1 MKRLPAWATSLPLAL
16 GGTGL
21 FVVAFVDASFFVLP
35 EINDVL
41 LVVAVVSHRALLW
54 YYALM
59 TTAGSVLGTY
69 VLFAI
74 AKKGGAAFIGKRVD
88 NRHMTRI
95 RGLLGRYGT
104 LAVFVASLLPPPTP
118 FKLFILVSAVSGMR
132 DSALLFSVGAGRGVR
147 YFGEGLLA
155 WWVGER
161 AVDYIRDNGATAGS
175 ILAVLTLAVALG
187 WFLWRAWSE
196 RRRRTA

>member
-1 MKRLPAWATSLPLAL
+1 MKRLPSWATSLPLAL

-21 FVVAFVDASFFVLP
+21 FLVAFIDASFFSLP
-35 EINDVL
+35 GVNDIL
-41 LVVAVVSHRALLW
+41 LVIAVVRHPALLW

-59 TTAGSVLGTY
+59 ITAGSTLGTY

-74 AKKGGAAFIGKRVD
+74 GRKGGNAFLEKRSHY
-88 NRHMTRI
+88 RHLNRI
-95 RGLLGRYGT
+95 RDLFSRYGT

-132 DSALLFSVGAGRGVR
+132 TSSLLLAVGAGRGIR

-155 WWVGER
+155 FWLGDD
-161 AVDYIRDNGATAGS
+161 AIDYIRDNSATAGLY
-175 ILAVLTLAVALG
+175 LAGLTLAVALG
-187 WFLWRAWSE
+187 WSLWRAWSG
-196 RRRRTA
+196 RRRPAG